1 MKKVLIYYRYF
12 GSTLGGGE
20 YLPLTFIAELQK
32 NCDVTLALEWTENVE
47 RAIRMFEIPVDFAR
61 LKIVQVMPKWFHST
75 RNGFFLSYYRFRQL
89 RRLAKNADV
98 CISLANIMDF
108 GRPAHHFL
116 ITIDM
121 GDEAF
126 SDFLAGRSP
135 RTTHHTLPKRI
146 RRFLM
151 DQCLRPLLGMRTK
164 RSIICDPKE
173 HIYPNSFFA
182 GNLLNRFYGAYNG
195 TVFYPPTIFDFSQKD
210 VPRDPLQVVY
220 LGRISPA
227 KRVAD
232 IIEIVEQ
239 ARAISGADI
248 RLTLAGHSGKAAFME
263 KLLKLTEGK
272 SWIRLPGEMFG
283 EEKERFLL
291 SGTYAIHAMRTEA
304 FGISITEYLKAGLI
318 PIVPDEGGACE
329 VVGNRE
335 LVFHT
340 NEDAANILVKLLND
354 PGFRERQRSL
364 CKERAKA
371 FSRAAYLERQH
382 TALKEIT
389 GV

>member
-1 MKKVLIYYRYF
+1 MKLSVI
-12 GSTLGGGE
+12 SNE
-20 YLPLTFIAELQK
+20 SDMDEVVPNE
-32 NCDVTLALEWTENVE
+32 
-47 RAIRMFEIPVDFAR
+47 
-61 LKIVQVMPKWFHST
+61 T
-75 RNGFFLSYYRFRQL
+75 RSKMEAWKKY
-89 RRLAKNADV
+89 
-98 CISLANIMDF
+98 
-108 GRPAHHFL
+108 HFL
-116 ITIDM
+116 
-121 GDEAF
+121 ARN
-126 SDFLAGRSP
+126 A
-135 RTTHHTLPKRI
+135 H
-146 RRFLM
+146 
-151 DQCLRPLLGMRTK
+151 
-164 RSIICDPKE
+164 
-173 HIYPNSFFA
+173 
-182 GNLLNRFYGAYNG
+182 
-195 TVFYPPTIFDFSQKD
+195 
-210 VPRDPLQVVY
+210 
-220 LGRISPA
+220 
-227 KRVAD
+227 

-382 TALKEIT
+382 RALKEIT
-389 GV
+389 GA